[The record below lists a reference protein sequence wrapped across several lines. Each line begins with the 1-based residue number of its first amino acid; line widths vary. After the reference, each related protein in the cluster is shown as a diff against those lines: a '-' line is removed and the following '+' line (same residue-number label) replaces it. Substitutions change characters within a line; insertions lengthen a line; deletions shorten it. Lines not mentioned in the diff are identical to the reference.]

1 MSALEL
7 LTSQPNFPDE
17 DLAEKNVPHVEF
29 YLQHERS
36 NEAFEHHLRDSLR
49 IVHKIGHNALEIC
62 GVTIDYS
69 EAEYNAFCGG
79 FAALEYTS
87 MLVREKQQNDTL
99 LIANTRNILIESG
112 EMVDFEVASRYATW
126 TEAHPN
132 TYGVIVDTGAARG
145 ETMKQLQARTM
156 GACVAG
162 VLQGDELWGVKS

>member
-7 LTSQPNFPDE
+7 LTAQPNFPDE

-29 YLQHERS
+29 YLQHEKS
-36 NEAFEHHLRDSLR
+36 NEAFEQHLRESMR
-49 IVHKIGHNALEIC
+49 VVHRIGHNALEIV
-62 GVTIDYS
+62 GVEVDYS

-87 MLVREKQQNDTL
+87 MLVREKQHDSGM

-112 EMVDFEVASRYATW
+112 EMADFEIASLYAVW
-126 TEAHPN
+126 AEAHPN
-132 TYGVIVDTGAARG
+132 THGVMIDTGAVRG
-145 ETMKQLQARTM
+145 ETMKQLQARAM

-162 VLQGDELWGVKS
+162 VLQGGS